1 MMGKGTPA
9 PSTALM
15 VSSFCLLKSIH
26 SFNFHQVFAVF
37 FAVLF
42 GVWSPIT
49 NKPSVDER
57 SLSLIPSHNYQSP
70 VPTQKS
76 LLEQQENTQSNHH
89 KSRVLLS
96 IDEYDSHHHGPYL
109 PSNNKYKSTFQ
120 QQTAAPGYTYSNSV
134 EKYMNKK
141 IQSEQNLKRSFV
153 DESSPSIVLTEEP
166 TFKKHRSNYHVN
178 ENIVVIEET
187 DEEINNELNESK
199 PVKIIR
205 VERTIP
211 AIGNDTLKL
220 AHRSINE

>member
-1 MMGKGTPA
+1 MIGKNAPG

-15 VSSFCLLKSIH
+15 VSSFFLGKFIH
-26 SFNFHQVFAVF
+26 SFDFLQVFAVF

-49 NKPSVDER
+49 NKSSVDEQA
-57 SLSLIPSHNYQSP
+57 LSLIPSHNYQTP
-70 VPTQKS
+70 ATTQKS
-76 LLEQQENTQSNHH
+76 IFEQQETAQSNHH

-96 IDEYDSHHHGPYL
+96 VDEYDTHHHGPYL
-109 PSNNKYKSTFQ
+109 PSNNKYKSPFQ
-120 QQTAAPGYTYSNSV
+120 QQTAAPGYTYSNTV

-141 IQSEQNLKRSFV
+141 VQSEKGLKRPLA
-153 DESSPSIVLTEEP
+153 DQSSTSIVFTEEP
-166 TFKKHRSNYHVN
+166 SFKKHRSNYHIN
-178 ENIVVIEET
+178 EQIVVIEET
-187 DEEINNELNESK
+187 DGEINNELNESK

>member
-1 MMGKGTPA
+1 M
-9 PSTALM
+9 
-15 VSSFCLLKSIH
+15 
-26 SFNFHQVFAVF
+26 F

-49 NKPSVDER
+49 NKSSVDER
-57 SLSLIPSHNYQSP
+57 SLSLIPSHNYQAP
-70 VPTQKS
+70 ANTQKS
-76 LLEQQENTQSNHH
+76 FLEQQQESTQSNHH

-96 IDEYDSHHHGPYL
+96 IDEYDNHHHHHGPYL

-120 QQTAAPGYTYSNSV
+120 QQTAAPGYTHSSTV

-153 DESSPSIVLTEEP
+153 DESSPLIVRTEEP
-166 TFKKHRSNYHVN
+166 VFKKHRSNYHVN
-178 ENIVVIEET
+178 EQVFVIEET
-187 DEEINNELNESK
+187 DGEINNELNESK
-199 PVKIIR
+199 SVKIIR
-205 VERTIP
+205 VERTLP